1 MGGWMSW
8 ADWILLV
15 AMPWVGAVSKKAKAK
30 RAAPKKKTKST
41 QARARAKV
49 TRRASRP
56 ARRVTRAP
64 AAPTRG
70 RTVTVAVVTPPSP
83 QPSAPVPP
91 AQPSRPIGRAILI
104 SPEHEKW
111 VDSLHPTFRWLSVG
125 GATRYEIIW
134 GEDPTLTTHHTM
146 HSIATEATVPLES
159 PLQPGKTYYWR
170 VRGGNERGWSPWSE
184 VHSFRVLEEI
194 L

>member
-1 MGGWMSW
+1 MSW
-8 ADWILLV
+8 ADWIWL
-15 AMPWVGAVSKKAKAK
+15 AAAPWVGAVSKKPK
-30 RAAPKKKTKST
+30 RAAPKRKS
-41 QARARAKV
+41 QRARSARSRAKKV

-64 AAPTRG
+64 AAPARG
-70 RTVTVAVVTPPSP
+70 RTVTVAVVTSPPP
-83 QPSAPVPP
+83 QPSVPAPPSQP
-91 AQPSRPIGRAILI
+91 ARPIGRAILI
-104 SPEHEKW
+104 SPENEKW

-134 GEDPTLTTHHTM
+134 GEDPTLTTHHTLQ
-146 HSIATEATVPLES
+146 SIATEATVPLES

-170 VRGGNERGWSPWSE
+170 VRGGNASGWSPWSE

>member
-1 MGGWMSW
+1 MSW
-8 ADWILLV
+8 ADWILL
-15 AMPWVGAVSKKAKAK
+15 ATIPWVGAMSKKSKTQ
-30 RAAPKKKTKST
+30 RATPKKKTKST

-56 ARRVTRAP
+56 ARRVTRAQ

-70 RTVTVAVVTPPSP
+70 RTVTVSVVTSPPP
-83 QPSAPVPP
+83 QPSVAVPP
-91 AQPSRPIGRAILI
+91 IQPARPIGRAILI
-104 SPEHEKW
+104 APENEKW
-111 VDSLHPTFRWLSVG
+111 VDSVHPTFRWLSVG

-134 GEDPTLTTHHTM
+134 GEDPTLTMHHTL

-170 VRGGNERGWSPWSE
+170 VRGGNEVGWSPWSE

-194 L
+194 P